1 MEPVAERE
9 RFVEEEVCGRELEV
23 GGSEVIDLK
32 AVLDSLVFFFFFLV
46 SARGKLCTSS

>member
-32 AVLDSLVFFFFFLV
+32 AVLDSLVFFFFFFGF
-46 SARGKLCTSS
+46 GKGEVVY